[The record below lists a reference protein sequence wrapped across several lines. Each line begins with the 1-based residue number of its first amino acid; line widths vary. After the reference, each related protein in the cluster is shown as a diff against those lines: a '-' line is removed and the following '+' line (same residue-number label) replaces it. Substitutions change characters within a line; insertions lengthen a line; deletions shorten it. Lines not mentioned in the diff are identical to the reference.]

1 MSNTAPTAAAPK
13 AEPKE
18 KEAPAAHP
26 KAEKAE
32 HEAKPKEKAAHETD
46 DSDDS
51 SDSEDEKDPEKKAQ
65 KKAKK
70 AEKAKNASAKGG
82 KPKKEKDA
90 GPFACICSVGRQE
103 HTDRLQ
109 QESTLTRNTIQTSLP
124 ALLVCSPQY
133 PCSSLLRHLTAH
145 HHYIQSHCQAQRRR
159 HLFFARSFR
168 ATNTHKTTQLHR
180 KPHLPPSQPQPSSP
194 CLPSLNLLLRRLSV
208 KRLSRITPAK
218 M

>member
-1 MSNTAPTAAAPK
+1 MSNTAPTTAAPK

-18 KEAPAAHP
+18 KEAPAAPP

-32 HEAKPKEKAAHETD
+32 HEAKPKEKAAHDTD

-51 SDSEDEKDPEKKAQ
+51 SDSEDEKDPEKKAK

-70 AEKAKNASAKGG
+70 AEKAKNASANGN

-103 HTDRLQ
+103 HTDRPQ
-109 QESTLTRNTIQTSLP
+109 QESTLTRNTTQTSLP
-124 ALLVCSPQY
+124 ELLVRPLQHPY
-133 PCSSLLRHLTAH
+133 PSLLHHLTTH
-145 HHYIQSHCQAQRRR
+145 HHYHIQSHSHPNGDGSFSHKSF
-159 HLFFARSFR
+159 HL
-168 ATNTHKTTQLHR
+168 TNVHKTTQLHQ
-180 KPHLPPSQPQPSSP
+180 KPHLPQSQPQPSSP
-194 CLPSLNLLLRRLSV
+194 CLPSPNLLLRHLSV
-208 KRLSRITPAK
+208 KRLSPITRAK